1 LNKKIIKIYIY
12 ISIYFGYLL
21 ELFLKTWKNFKIS
34 LNLPK
39 NKNPSFCNSVKFRT
53 KEEAGWN
60 KFRVKPRVGDI
71 SKKGVKFG
79 TKEKA
84 GWDKF

>member
-1 LNKKIIKIYIY
+1 
-12 ISIYFGYLL
+12 
-21 ELFLKTWKNFKIS
+21 